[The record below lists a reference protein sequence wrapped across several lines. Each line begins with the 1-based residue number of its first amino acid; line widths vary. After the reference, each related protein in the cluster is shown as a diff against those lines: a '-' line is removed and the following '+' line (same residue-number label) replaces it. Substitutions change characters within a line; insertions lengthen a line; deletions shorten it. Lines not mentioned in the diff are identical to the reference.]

1 MRSTAGGAST
11 PRPAGWRRAG
21 VVIEVAVACA
31 AAVAGALIASAC
43 ALFSYTTVSCSRLRG

>member
-1 MRSTAGGAST
+1 
-11 PRPAGWRRAG
+11 